1 MNTFDDLQQA
11 LGSSYRL
18 DRELGGGMS
27 RVFLADDPAL
37 GRKVVLIVT
46 CQRFSVTGH

>member
-18 DRELGGGMS
+18 DRELGGGMP